1 MTRPPNGVLFNITD
15 AGGEFGK
22 DGNIFIWWQFVG
34 NDKKAGDGSN
44 VYEAGTVHKISPIV

>member
-1 MTRPPNGVLFNITD
+1 MET
-15 AGGEFGK
+15 
-22 DGNIFIWWQFVG
+22 IFIWRQFVG